1 MRLWH
6 VDRSKGLDFLCKEI
20 KVPDK
25 ILLIAFN
32 MAARYFMA
40 QKPRNASLS
49 YYRDLAQAIERK
61 DHSVEKVVNKAM
73 EQSIEIWHEVKRSV
87 NI

>member
-1 MRLWH
+1 
-6 VDRSKGLDFLCKEI
+6 
-20 KVPDK
+20 
-25 ILLIAFN
+25 
-32 MAARYFMA
+32 MA

-73 EQSIEIWHEVKRSV
+73 
-87 NI
+87 

>member
-1 MRLWH
+1 MGMSKLKRHFQSIRNTIRLWH

-32 MAARYFMA
+32 MAALYGSKTTQCFTELLPGPCA
-40 QKPRNASLS
+40 GN
-49 YYRDLAQAIERK
+49 
-61 DHSVEKVVNKAM
+61 
-73 EQSIEIWHEVKRSV
+73 
-87 NI
+87 